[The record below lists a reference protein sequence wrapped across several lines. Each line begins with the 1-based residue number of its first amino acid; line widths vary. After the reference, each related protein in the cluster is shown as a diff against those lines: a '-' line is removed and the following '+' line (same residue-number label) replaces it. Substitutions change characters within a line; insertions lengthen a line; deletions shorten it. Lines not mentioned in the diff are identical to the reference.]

1 MYHSFDLLALEFPYL
16 LNRHHH
22 ESYTLRQFFEKDDH
36 LVKIHSPV
44 GYMVTTNE
52 SVEPYAS
59 VSDVELT
66 KSQDLPHL
74 GPLNGLSYFFENH
87 VYRKDNN
94 WPFKENIQNVCS
106 VLPQI
111 HTAFEFNNSID
122 PELRSDQDYYG
133 RSLIMAFAA
142 SLGQARLNYGPD
154 VSGILPKPI
163 TLHFV
168 NTNGKKFHFSV
179 FQLNNLNLEA
189 DNDSVKNIFWH
200 EPSFLNMFEKCDYIN
215 TQPTL
220 TNYDHNVFSH
230 ILAMYLQNKS

>member
-1 MYHSFDLLALEFPYL
+1 
-16 LNRHHH
+16 
-22 ESYTLRQFFEKDDH
+22 
-36 LVKIHSPV
+36 
-44 GYMVTTNE
+44 MVTTNE

-59 VSDVELT
+59 VSDVEMT
-66 KSQDLPHL
+66 KSQALPDI
-74 GPLNGLSYFFENH
+74 GPLNCLSYFFENH

-94 WPFKENIQNVCS
+94 WPFKENVQKVCS

-154 VSGILPKPI
+154 VSGILPEPI

>member
-1 MYHSFDLLALEFPYL
+1 MMFNA
-16 LNRHHH
+16 
-22 ESYTLRQFFEKDDH
+22 
-36 LVKIHSPV
+36 
-44 GYMVTTNE
+44 
-52 SVEPYAS
+52 
-59 VSDVELT
+59 
-66 KSQDLPHL
+66 
-74 GPLNGLSYFFENH
+74 
-87 VYRKDNN
+87 
-94 WPFKENIQNVCS
+94 FKENIQNVCS

-215 TQPTL
+215 ASWI
-220 TNYDHNVFSH
+220 TNSDAKKPNG
-230 ILAMYLQNKS
+230 NKSSSTRTQKIPDPCSNISFMACQGPTPVTCHYHLQMIHEQRADIVVMLTRLVETAGQGIF